1 MIWTNCWTS
10 PKKLECLQKAVGM
23 DNLEGHIETLPLAI
37 TITNSFRQH
46 PKIDDE
52 NEEIRE
58 WLKKYKLRKYYNK
71 FIEHGY
77 DDLDQLLDLSPE
89 KLEHFQKAVGMDNL
103 EGHIE
108 RLHPATAIENL
119 IWNNPLPV
127 KDKQEENNLIA

>member
-1 MIWTNCWTS
+1 MDTMIWTNCWTS
-10 PKKLECLQKAVGM
+10 PEKLECLQKAVGM

-89 KLEHFQKAVGMDNL
+89 KLEHFQKAVGMD
-103 EGHIE
+103 
-108 RLHPATAIENL
+108 T
-119 IWNNPLPV
+119 IW
-127 KDKQEENNLIA
+127 KDTLKGCIQQQQLKIQYGITHCQ